1 MNNNFV
7 PIKDEISGNRSLVHI
22 FGWMVIGGVFLEVIL
37 AALNPDAWRIKI
49 WPVFANALVV
59 IGVYGEIYFS
69 GKVSKS
75 EEKLQR
81 IAEEKIAEAN
91 LLAANALER
100 AATLEKEAA
109 EVRART
115 AEIEKLTA
123 WRHVSP
129 EQRKQVAD
137 AIRAKASSVDVLIE
151 YERGD
156 PEAYSY
162 ASELARIFVDS
173 GCEKIRYGP
182 NSFLG
187 TVFGLV
193 LATSPETEENVNAAI
208 FSAAGISST
217 ASNMDLS
224 KHLPSNLTAP
234 NLYIFVAPKPPPAMK
249 VVPEP

>member
-1 MNNNFV
+1 MNKTFV
-7 PIKDEISGNRSLVHI
+7 PIKDEISGNRNLVHV
-22 FGWMVIGGVFLEVIL
+22 FGWMVIAGVFLEVVL
-37 AALNPDAWRIKI
+37 AALNPEAWRIKI
-49 WPVFANALVV
+49 WPVIANALVV

-81 IAEEKIAEAN
+81 ISEEKIAEAN

-100 AATLEKEAA
+100 AASLEKEAA

-123 WRHVSP
+123 WRHVSS

-137 AIRAKASSVDVLIE
+137 GIRNKAPSIDVLIE

-162 ASELARIFVDS
+162 ASEVARIFVDS

-187 TVFGLV
+187 TVFGMV
-193 LATSPETEENVNAAI
+193 LATSPETEEDVGAAI
-208 FSAAGISST
+208 FSAAGMSLT
-217 ASNMDLS
+217 ESNMDLS

-234 NLYIFVAPKPPPAMK
+234 NLYIFVAPKPPPLMNIVK
-249 VVPEP
+249 